1 MNVRR
6 SWIVFL
12 LMLVTVACI
21 LLLVAQRPIME
32 SFQALR
38 GTPEDCDWQCVG
50 MSAGSTAAAAG
61 WQDGALVLR
70 YFTTDGAR
78 LSLQRVELPDEC
90 AGGTVARL
98 LPVRDGLAYL
108 GIYGPD
114 AKRLYLFRVQSGG
127 AAERLLAVNCVGAS
141 CEERSARTKLT
152 ELDLEDGVLSFA
164 LWTDDLLELYACR
177 EDEGLSSIGNG
188 RVADAR
194 VRSILV
200 NRDGSL
206 LQGGVELLNLNGNSS
221 DALVSGHILTHWGP
235 GKGGCFFLDGTTLEL
250 CYVTGTMESLYRV
263 LTVDTRWDGKQRSL
277 TSVVPTRDDRVL
289 GLLDNSVL
297 IISEPAGTRELT
309 GILRP
314 AVTGQWLSLAK
325 YAGIALAVAA
335 LLWLV
340 LCGLRRGYASL
351 VVLRGSVIVAC
362 AALCLTALGFAV
374 IGPAARAS
382 TLRESSAVI
391 AAVLRAS
398 GAEQRWNDEALVTDT
413 ARMLDAAMVGGNA
426 QVVRADLS
434 DGVWRLADGQSAL
447 TRSGFSPTLA
457 DAALAG
463 GTAAEL
469 RNHEIRYVL
478 TSGTHSLSVSMDIQ
492 SIEGNP
498 MLFRLVSALVALLA
512 LLALVV
518 LATVSGDIRKI
529 TKQMETISR
538 GSIPEQMLLRTG
550 DELESMASTVNSMA
564 ASIVAQ
570 DEKRNSLEHSYRRFV
585 PEEVLALLGKHSIL
599 EIDKSAFVVRH
610 MAIMAVGFT
619 FPETLYTDLSNS
631 RLLFDSIN
639 EVIERSSAIV
649 ARKGGTIHH
658 FDYFGFDAVM
668 DDGSAAVS
676 TAVAILQE
684 MLSFNEQRA
693 QGKLPGVTMH
703 IALDKGDVMFG
714 IVGDTA
720 RMSPTTVSTS
730 INTAMELTQLCG
742 RLNAGILCTESIISE
757 HPEHPSRYVGKC
769 IIGGKPVR
777 AYEVF
782 DGDEFNTR
790 RGKANSMEAFSKG
803 VYDLYAGET
812 TLAKHTFLQL
822 AHNYPLDGGAR
833 YYLHLAD
840 QLEHDPTLPCVLNAE
855 SVVGRRV

>member
-1 MNVRR
+1 
-6 SWIVFL
+6 
-12 LMLVTVACI
+12 
-21 LLLVAQRPIME
+21 
-32 SFQALR
+32 
-38 GTPEDCDWQCVG
+38 
-50 MSAGSTAAAAG
+50 
-61 WQDGALVLR
+61 
-70 YFTTDGAR
+70 
-78 LSLQRVELPDEC
+78 
-90 AGGTVARL
+90 
-98 LPVRDGLAYL
+98 
-108 GIYGPD
+108 
-114 AKRLYLFRVQSGG
+114 
-127 AAERLLAVNCVGAS
+127 
-141 CEERSARTKLT
+141 
-152 ELDLEDGVLSFA
+152 
-164 LWTDDLLELYACR
+164 
-177 EDEGLSSIGNG
+177 
-188 RVADAR
+188 
-194 VRSILV
+194 
-200 NRDGSL
+200 
-206 LQGGVELLNLNGNSS
+206 
-221 DALVSGHILTHWGP
+221 
-235 GKGGCFFLDGTTLEL
+235 
-250 CYVTGTMESLYRV
+250 
-263 LTVDTRWDGKQRSL
+263 
-277 TSVVPTRDDRVL
+277 
-289 GLLDNSVL
+289 
-297 IISEPAGTRELT
+297 
-309 GILRP
+309 
-314 AVTGQWLSLAK
+314 
-325 YAGIALAVAA
+325 
-335 LLWLV
+335 
-340 LCGLRRGYASL
+340 
-351 VVLRGSVIVAC
+351 
-362 AALCLTALGFAV
+362 
-374 IGPAARAS
+374 
-382 TLRESSAVI
+382 
-391 AAVLRAS
+391 VLRAS
-398 GAEQRWNDEALVTDT
+398 DAEQRWNDEALVTDT
-413 ARMLDAAMVGGNA
+413 ARMLDAAVVGGNA

-512 LLALVV
+512 L
-518 LATVSGDIRKI
+518 
-529 TKQMETISR
+529 
-538 GSIPEQMLLRTG
+538 
-550 DELESMASTVNSMA
+550 
-564 ASIVAQ
+564 
-570 DEKRNSLEHSYRRFV
+570 
-585 PEEVLALLGKHSIL
+585 LALLGKHSIL

-790 RGKANSMEAFSKG
+790 RGKANSMEAFSRG